1 MQSQKRQNYLGSL
14 PRQTIQYHSNPSL
27 CPKHWRWRS
36 WSWTVLW
43 EPTRPS
49 RTNTQKRCPFHHR
62 GLECTYSSPQDK
74 SEKLVTATTNW
85 RFLLLFFFSESKR
98 PSGRGQNNEGPGPVS
113 RRQSGLPEL
122 LFANRWAHHR
132 MQWLFCS
139 THEAEGEEVGST
151 EQLLPPW

>member
-1 MQSQKRQNYLGSL
+1 METSFLACNKYEFTEMLSQSREVHLEDLQISL
-14 PRQTIQYHSNPSL
+14 WAKARIQIFWGEY
-27 CPKHWRWRS
+27 
-36 WSWTVLW
+36 
-43 EPTRPS
+43 
-49 RTNTQKRCPFHHR
+49 
-62 GLECTYSSPQDK
+62 TYSSQQDK